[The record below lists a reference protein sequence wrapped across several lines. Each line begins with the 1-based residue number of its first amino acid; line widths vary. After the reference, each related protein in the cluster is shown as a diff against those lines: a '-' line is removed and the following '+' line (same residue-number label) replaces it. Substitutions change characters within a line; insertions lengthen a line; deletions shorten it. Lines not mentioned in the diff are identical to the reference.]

1 MIEEKRRERP
11 VTHAT
16 VSLHRSGFSP
26 DKVDVTLKL
35 TVVERETI
43 TRTLNEADVNPFLA
57 EYGLSPVDLELLKVN
72 KNRQI
77 TEVIDLPDVNLAK
90 EIEIPYAIDGQGQ
103 K

>member
-1 MIEEKRRERP
+1 MIQEKRRERP

-26 DKVDVTLKL
+26 DKVEVTLKL
-35 TVVERETI
+35 TVVEKETI
-43 TRTLNEADVNPFLA
+43 TRILNEADVNPFLA
-57 EYGLSPVDLELLKVN
+57 EYGLSPVDLESLKIN

-77 TEVIDLPDVNLAK
+77 TEVIDLPDVNIPK
-90 EIEIPYAIDGQGQ
+90 DIEIPYVIDEQEQ

>member
-1 MIEEKRRERP
+1 MTQEKRRERP

-26 DKVDVTLKL
+26 DKVEVTLKL
-35 TVVERETI
+35 VVIERETI
-43 TRTLNEADVNPFLA
+43 TRTLDEADLNPFLA
-57 EYGLSPVDLELLKVN
+57 EYGLSPVDLESLKVN

-77 TEVIDLPDVNLAK
+77 TEVIDLPDINVAK
-90 EIEIPYAIDGQGQ
+90 EIEIAYAIDGQEQ